1 VPAMINFTA
10 GAANILA
17 ACKAAQVD
25 AILSSRAFIE
35 KGRLSNL
42 IAAIEKVVKIV
53 YLEDVRASITVG
65 DKIRGLLIAGK
76 PLVERKPDDWAAILF
91 KSGSEGGPKGAVF
104 SQHSMLANAGQG
116 AARIDFGGKD
126 KVYNVLPM
134 FHSFGLTVG
143 VILPLVFGVR
153 VYLYPSPLHYRTVA
167 ELIYGVNATIMF
179 GTDTFL
185 AGYARA

>member
-1 VPAMINFTA
+1 GRRRVAIEDPVTGALTYKRLLVGAAILGAKLMPLAGEGRALRGLPPNAHGAAGTVLGLMTPGRVPATVNFTA

-25 AILSSRAFIE
+25 TILSSRAFIE

-53 YLEDVRASITVG
+53 YLEDVRASITAG

-91 KSGSEGGPKGAVF
+91 
-104 SQHSMLANAGQG
+104 
-116 AARIDFGGKD
+116 
-126 KVYNVLPM
+126 
-134 FHSFGLTVG
+134 
-143 VILPLVFGVR
+143 
-153 VYLYPSPLHYRTVA
+153 
-167 ELIYGVNATIMF
+167 
-179 GTDTFL
+179 
-185 AGYARA
+185 